1 MVALFMHPLVSS
13 SKHKLPCSTFFDT
26 LNVFYFLTD
35 KLGVSG
41 RWFRHKL
48 LDGIMVGTPVLLTIQ
63 RHRTGLRTT
72 IMKTL
77 SFLGTEDFYT
87 ILFVF
92 LLWYVLWCMIFENT
106 LKYFTCQ
113 QTRNPC

>member
-1 MVALFMHPLVSS
+1 
-13 SKHKLPCSTFFDT
+13 
-26 LNVFYFLTD
+26 
-35 KLGVSG
+35 
-41 RWFRHKL
+41 
-48 LDGIMVGTPVLLTIQ
+48 MVGTPVLLTIQ